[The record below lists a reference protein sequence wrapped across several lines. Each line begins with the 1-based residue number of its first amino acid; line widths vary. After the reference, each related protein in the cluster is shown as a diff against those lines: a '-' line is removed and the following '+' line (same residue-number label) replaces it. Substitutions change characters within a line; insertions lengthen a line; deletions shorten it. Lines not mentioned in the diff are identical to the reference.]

1 MVSSTIEYALRALST
16 LAERPA
22 GQLQQGN
29 ELAADCD
36 IPANYMSKILWT
48 LGKAGIVEAVRGV
61 GGGYRLARPAR
72 DIRLKAVFTAL
83 DGGDCQPHCLVN
95 RQVACR
101 DERPCSAHHAWR
113 AVHRA
118 YLDFL
123 ETMTLA
129 DISNHPSRA
138 LYVRKSRRRPSSKG
152 RTTAPAVVL
161 LLLLLSA
168 GIATAADTGEALFT
182 QACAAC
188 HGIGQGRRLG
198 PDLRGVEERRQRDW
212 LIRFIVDPKKVL
224 DSGDADAQTMLKEYG
239 NVVMPGTG
247 MDDAKAAVIL
257 DYIRSASTAAPV
269 VQAPGDPV
277 RGLAFFTGRT
287 AMGGRAAACVA
298 CHAVAGLPVAGGG
311 GALGPDLTTIGSR
324 LGGEAGLAAWLAAP
338 PTSVMRKLFSDH
350 PLQSSEA
357 RDIAVWLAMSKETN
371 SIFKQLINRFS
382 RAGMFFI
389 LAFTV
394 AAAVLAIFNLMWHR
408 RIVSVRESLQ
418 PVQSDGSSNPNR
430 S

>member
-1 MVSSTIEYALRALST
+1 MVSSTIEYALRALAA

-22 GQLQQGN
+22 GQLQQGH
-29 ELAADCD
+29 ELAEDCD

-129 DISNHPSRA
+129 DIANHPSRT
-138 LYVRKSRRRPSSKG
+138 LYVRKPRSRPSGKG
-152 RTTAPAVVL
+152 RSPASAAV

-168 GIATAADTGEALFT
+168 GAMMAADTGEALFT

-188 HGIGQGRRLG
+188 HSIGQGRRLG

-224 DSGDADAQTMLKEYG
+224 DSGDVDAQAMLKEYG

-247 MDDAKAAVIL
+247 MDEVKSAAIL
-257 DYIRSASTAAPV
+257 DYIRSASATTAE
-269 VQAPGDPV
+269 VQAPGDPA
-277 RGLAFFTGRT
+277 RGLSLFTGRV
-287 AMGGRAAACVA
+287 AMGKHGASCVS
-298 CHAVAGLPVAGGG
+298 CHAVAGLPVPGGG
-311 GALGPDLTTIGSR
+311 GSLGPDLTAIGSR
-324 LGGEAGLAAWLAAP
+324 LGGEVGLAAWLASP
-338 PTSVMRKLFSDH
+338 PTPVMRDLFAAH
-350 PLQSSEA
+350 PLQGGEA
-357 RDIAVWLAMSKETN
+357 RDLAAWLATSEGTHA
-371 SIFKQLINRFS
+371 SFKQFIERFS
-382 RAGMFFI
+382 RAGMFFVV
-389 LAFTV
+389 AFAI
-394 AAAVLAIFNLMWHR
+394 AAAVMAVFNLIWHR
-408 RIVSVRESLQ
+408 RVDSVRASLT
-418 PVQSDGSSNPNR
+418 PIRPDGITRSNR

>member
-1 MVSSTIEYALRALST
+1 MVSSTIEYALRALAA

-29 ELAADCD
+29 ELAENCD

-61 GGGYRLARPAR
+61 GGGYRLAKPAR
-72 DIRLKAVFTAL
+72 GIRLKAVFAAL

-101 DERPCSAHHAWR
+101 DDRPCSAHHAWR
-113 AVHRA
+113 TVHRA

-129 DISNHPSRA
+129 DIANHPSRT
-138 LYVRKSRRRPSSKG
+138 LYVRKQRPRSSSKG
-152 RTTAPAVVL
+152 RMTAPTAI

-168 GIATAADTGEALFT
+168 GAAMAVDTGEALFT

-188 HGIGQGRRLG
+188 HSIGQGRRLG
-198 PDLRGVEERRQRDW
+198 PDLRGVEDRRQRDW

-224 DSGDADAQTMLKEYG
+224 DSGDTDAQAMLKEYG

-247 MDDAKAAVIL
+247 MDDIKAAAIL
-257 DYIRSASTAAPV
+257 DYIRHASATTPV
-269 VQAPGDPV
+269 VQAPGDPA
-277 RGLAFFTGRT
+277 RGLALFSGRT
-287 AMGGRAAACVA
+287 ALGGRAASCAA
-298 CHAVAGLPVAGGG
+298 CHAVAGLPVPGGG
-311 GALGPDLTTIGSR
+311 GALGPDLTTVSSR
-324 LGGEAGLAAWLAAP
+324 LGGKDGLAAWLASP
-338 PTSVMRKLFSDH
+338 PTPVMRDLFLAQ
-350 PLQSSEA
+350 PLQGSEA
-357 RDIAVWLAMSKETN
+357 QDLAAWLALSEEKDPA
-371 SIFKQLINRFS
+371 FKQFIRRFS
-382 RAGMFFI
+382 RAGLFFVF
-389 LAFTV
+389 ACVV
-394 AAAVLAIFNLMWHR
+394 AAAVLAIFNLIWHR
-408 RIVSVRESLQ
+408 RVVSVRESLQ
-418 PVQSDGSSNPNR
+418 PVRSDGSSNPNR